1 MPIVLCRVDDRLVH
15 GQVVVGWGRPFE
27 IDRIA
32 VVDPDV
38 AANEDEQELYRMAMP
53 GGMEVEFLDPG
64 DAPRRIES
72 LAGAKDRVLVL
83 TGTVEAMVALA
94 RAVPSV
100 VRSVTLGGV
109 HDGPARREYLRYV
122 YLTEDELADLKAL
135 AEAGVQVTAQDL
147 PGSRPVGI
155 GGWKDHE

>member
-32 VVDPDV
+32 LVDREV
-38 AANEDEQELYRMAMP
+38 AASEDEQELYRMAMP
-53 GGMEVEFLDPG
+53 AGMEVEFLDPG
-64 DAPRRIES
+64 QAPQRIEA
-72 LAGAKDRVLVL
+72 LAAARERVLVL
-83 TGTVEAMVALA
+83 TGTVATMIGLA
-94 RAVPSV
+94 RAKPAL

-122 YLTEDELADLKAL
+122 YLTEAELADLKAL
-135 AEAGVQVTAQDL
+135 AASGVEVTAQDL
-147 PGSRPVGI
+147 PGSRPVAVA
-155 GGWKDHE
+155 GWKGGR